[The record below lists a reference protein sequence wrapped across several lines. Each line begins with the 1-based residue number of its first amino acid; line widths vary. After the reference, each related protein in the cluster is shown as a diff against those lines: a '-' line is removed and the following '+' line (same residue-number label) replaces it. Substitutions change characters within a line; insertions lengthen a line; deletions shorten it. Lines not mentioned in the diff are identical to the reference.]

1 MCGGGVENNKRRRSH
16 IGKCGRCRGH
26 YVSIAY
32 DQAYKPLINL
42 DGCHSTRR
50 LCRSNMNDYMFYK
63 YVDMDQSY
71 CTAEG
76 SDRRAAQMLAES

>member
-1 MCGGGVENNKRRRSH
+1 MGVVEDTTYPLLM
-16 IGKCGRCRGH
+16 I
-26 YVSIAY
+26 
-32 DQAYKPLINL
+32 YKPLINL